1 MHENWENASQNL
13 ALVGWSALLSSVG
26 AASKEGK
33 KNAARLDSEHERA
46 RLLYWLCMS
55 CPRE

>member
-1 MHENWENASQNL
+1 MHEHASQNL

>member
-1 MHENWENASQNL
+1 MHEHASQNL

-33 KNAARLDSEHERA
+33 KNAARLDSEHKRA
-46 RLLYWLCMS
+46 RLWLCMS